1 MKREHSRLRAIMLLL
16 VCVCLA
22 GSVSHATGST
32 GEQLETT
39 GENIDRLEDQQE
51 DQQRE
56 LNDLE
61 QYQGN
66 LSAEL
71 SALNTGLQQVSGDMT
86 ELQTRIEAMNGRI
99 AETEQ
104 QLAELQE
111 QSEAQYSAMV
121 LRIQYIYENGDT
133 SYLDALLGAESFAD
147 LLNRAAYV
155 QEIHNYDRAQ
165 LELYQETIS
174 EIARQQSQLE
184 NDREELLTAQQELEE
199 KKGEIDTL
207 ISQYQSQ
214 LQAAND
220 QIASAQDALAATEAE
235 LEQQRAYEEELERR
249 KAQED
254 AVRLEEIRQQET
266 ELTQGGGTADPV
278 EATDSDLAMLAAIIQ
293 CEAGGESYEGKLA
306 VGSVVMNRVASSYFP
321 DSIAGVLYQQNQ
333 FSPVASGRFAQVLA
347 QGADAECVQAAQDVL
362 NGARTLNCLY
372 FRRNNGLIEGTVIG
386 NHVFY

>member
-16 VCVCLA
+16 VCVCLT

-66 LSAEL
+66 LSTEL
-71 SALNTGLQQVSGDMT
+71 SSLNTGLQQVSGDMT
-86 ELQTRIEAMNGRI
+86 ELQTRIEEMNGRI

-111 QSEAQYSAMV
+111 QSEAQYNAMV

-184 NDREELLTAQQELEE
+184 NDREELLTAQRELEE

-254 AVRLEEIRQQET
+254 AARLEEIRQQET
-266 ELTQGGGTADPV
+266 ELPQGGGSVDPV

-362 NGARTLNCLY
+362 NGTRTLNCLY